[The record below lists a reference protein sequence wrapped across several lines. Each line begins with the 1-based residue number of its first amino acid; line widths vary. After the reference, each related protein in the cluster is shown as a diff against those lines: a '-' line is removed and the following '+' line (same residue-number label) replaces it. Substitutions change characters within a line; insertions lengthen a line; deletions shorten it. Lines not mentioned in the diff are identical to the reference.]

1 MNALT
6 PIAAPMSYG
15 EIERLAASIAK
26 SGLFGIK
33 TTEQAMVLMM
43 ISHAEGRH
51 PVMAARDY
59 DIINGRPAKKAEAM
73 ARDFLTGGGK
83 IEWHALT
90 DDTADATF
98 SHPQGGSARITWDIK
113 RAMTA
118 GLGGNANYKKYPR
131 QMLRSRTVSEG
142 VRTVWP
148 MATSGMYV
156 PEEAGDMQP
165 KRDDFSGT
173 TIQATA
179 DEMPPEAQ
187 GDYEFVTKQGSRRMA
202 TADEWIAAWK
212 RLISNCQAA
221 DALDKLAAARDM
233 NQVAILNVERLHPG
247 SGAMGVPTMIADALA
262 EPPKAEPAKSDFPG
276 DWPSVENDPNS
287 EAALDGILE
296 RGLP

>member
-15 EIERLAASIAK
+15 EIERLAANIAK
-26 SGLFGIK
+26 SGLFGIR
-33 TTEQAMVLMM
+33 TTEQAVVLMM
-43 ISHAEGRH
+43 IAHAEGRH

-90 DDTADATF
+90 DETADATF

-118 GLGGNANYKKYPR
+118 GLGSNANYKKYPR

-148 MATSGMYV
+148 VATSGMFV
-156 PEEAGDMQP
+156 PEEAGDIPP
-165 KRDDFSGT
+165 KRDDFTGA
-173 TIQATA
+173 TIEADPVQESPREPAALPELKKRTLHDAIDELA
-179 DEMPPEAQ
+179 DE
-187 GDYEFVTKQGSRRMA
+187 F
-202 TADEWIAAWK
+202 AAAGTRAEVDTVLASDK
-212 RLISNCQAA
+212 CQK
-221 DALDKLAAARDM
+221 ALDFARNGAKARLDAIVKAALDRTA
-233 NQVAILNVERLHPG
+233 
-247 SGAMGVPTMIADALA
+247 
-262 EPPKAEPAKSDFPG
+262 PASDFPG
-276 DWPSVENDPNS
+276 DWPNVENDPNS